1 METLWDNYQM
11 KAKLQFHIR
20 AYPSKPSILQT
31 TCASLMS
38 QLSSQITPHSPLYWS
53 STLPE
58 FSLSPSIRRIPKGG
72 MVLPAKI
79 TDINRT
85 RWKNYSSY
93 FFITSFVWYLLQI
106 KYCLKDIGTEKTA
119 VWWHYHIP
127 PRPKDLRNH
136 HGNYNVDSGQCSGH
150 FYTWIFQHTHL

>member
-1 METLWDNYQM
+1 MIKTRYDERNFHQIIKGKFDISVFFYTLQWNPFNLLSLKCWQFKQILIKWKPCETIIKWRLNYN
-11 KAKLQFHIR
+11 FIW

-85 RWKNYSSY
+85 RWKIIHPTFS
-93 FFITSFVWYLLQI
+93 
-106 KYCLKDIGTEKTA
+106 
-119 VWWHYHIP
+119 
-127 PRPKDLRNH
+127 
-136 HGNYNVDSGQCSGH
+136 
-150 FYTWIFQHTHL
+150 